1 MRLKADSPAVIESPL
16 LMHRSFDQ
24 RRYLIPFRATLLP
37 QIFTDTLVIGAGAAG
52 LAAAHAAAE
61 HGDVIVLAK
70 GSRTRSN
77 TGWAQGGIAA
87 VLDTADSFE
96 SHVRDTLEAGA
107 GLCDEPLVDFVCRRS
122 TDAITRL
129 LDAGFVADRDANDH
143 VALGREGG
151 HTARRIVHAQGDA
164 TGAELVRTLLRLTD
178 TSPSIRVFEHC
189 FALDLLTPA
198 DEPGTPCLG
207 AITHHPRHGLQMIW
221 ARSTILASGGA
232 GAVWRETSNPSLAT
246 GDGLAMAYRAG
257 ATLADLAFMQFHPT
271 TLYVAGAER
280 LLISEAVR
288 GEGAALL
295 DANLERF
302 MPNFHERA
310 ELAPRDVVAMAIH
323 RTLARTGAAHVWL
336 DARQVRSFAER
347 FPGIAQRLRQFGLD
361 PQTDL
366 IPVNPAAHY
375 MVGGV
380 RCDAN
385 GHTDVPG
392 LYAVGEASC
401 SGLHGANRLASN
413 SLLEALVLGDAAG
426 RACVEM
432 HADGN
437 GAAHKQRAQPVRIVS
452 EIPPSSRGELDLSD
466 VRSSLRAAMW
476 RNVGIERAG
485 TQLADMVEMCS
496 FWARYTLDKIFD
508 DPAGWETQNMLYLAD
523 LVARSALWRKE
534 SRGCHQREDCSSPD
548 DAFRVHDLW
557 RRGRETC
564 TTMPVATGV
573 ARS

>member
-1 MRLKADSPAVIESPL
+1 
-16 LMHRSFDQ
+16 MHRSFDQ
-24 RRYLIPFRATLLP
+24 RRYLIPFRSTLLP
-37 QIFTDTLVIGAGAAG
+37 QIFTDTMVIGAGAAG

-87 VLDTADSFE
+87 VLDAADSVA

-107 GLCDEPLVDFVCRRS
+107 GLCDQPIVDLVCRRGA
-122 TDAITRL
+122 DAISRL
-129 LDAGFVADRDANDH
+129 LEAGFAADRNAGDQI
-143 VALGREGG
+143 ALGREGG
-151 HTARRIVHAQGDA
+151 HSARRIVHSRGDA
-164 TGAELVRTLLRLTD
+164 TGAELVRTLLRITD
-178 TSPSIRVFEHC
+178 AAPNIRIFENC
-189 FALDLLTPA
+189 FALDLLTPS
-198 DEPGTPCLG
+198 DEVGAPCLG

-221 ARSTILASGGA
+221 ARATILASGGA
-232 GAVWRETSNPSLAT
+232 GAVWRETSNPPIAT

-288 GEGAALL
+288 GEGATLL

-302 MPNFHERA
+302 MPAFHERA

-323 RTLARTGAAHVWL
+323 RTLARTGAPHVWL
-336 DARQVRSFAER
+336 DARPVSNFADR

-375 MVGGV
+375 MVGGA
-380 RCDAN
+380 RCDAD
-385 GHTDVPG
+385 GRTDVHG

-413 SLLEALVLGDAAG
+413 SLLEALVLGEAAG

-432 HADGN
+432 HAECSSGN
-437 GAAHKQRAQPVRIVS
+437 GARVRPQPVRIVS
-452 EIPPSSRGELDLSD
+452 EIPPSPRGELDLSD

-523 LVARSALWRKE
+523 LAARSALWREE
-534 SRGCHQREDCSSPD
+534 SRGCHQREDCPTPV
-548 DAFRVHDLW
+548 DAYQVHDLW
-557 RRGRETC
+557 RRGSDTC
-564 TTMPVATGV
+564 TTAPVVTELAT
-573 ARS
+573 S